1 MFSPTPNS
9 TKRKLLAVANYRDPY
24 YKRYRQV
31 VRICLAFVLPLIVV
45 AVLAYIIIGYI
56 SDNLASQPTVRE
68 SNALN
73 DIPVPIGSIRAPA
86 ATDAVWQEVSTIEK
100 VWMGSY
106 NAGEGQTEAYL
117 VNVPDQ
123 QEPIAWMGNY
133 YQQKLAQIKP
143 KPWALQRNIIYN
155 GKIEVPPT
163 STGAPIGIKQGPV
176 QGQYLFIQVIANGQI
191 FGGLFIDY
199 RLVTAQVLKDNPG
212 LYGPQAKDGQLYVV
226 LTKNILRKSF

>member
-1 MFSPTPNS
+1 MFSPTPNK

-45 AVLAYIIIGYI
+45 ATLAYIVIGYV

-73 DIPVPIGSIRAPA
+73 DIPMPVGSIRAPVPID
-86 ATDAVWQEVSTIEK
+86 TVWQEVTTVEK

-106 NAGEGQTEAYL
+106 NAGDGQTEAYL
-117 VNVPDQ
+117 VDVPDQ
-123 QEPIAWMGNY
+123 QEPIAWMGDY
-133 YQQKLAQIKP
+133 YQQKLVQTKQ
-143 KPWALQRNIIYN
+143 WALQKNIIYN

-163 STGAPIGIKQGPV
+163 STGAPIEIKQGPTE
-176 QGQYLFIQVIANGQI
+176 GQRLYIQVITNGQV
-191 FGGLFIDY
+191 FRGLFIDY
-199 RLVTAQVLKDNPG
+199 RLVTTQVLKDNPG
-212 LYGPQAKDGQLYVV
+212 IYGPQAKNGQLYVV